1 MHNVIQIESLKKII
15 VQTVNNLKILF
26 TNLVQ
31 NFIKQYT
38 KSKSM

>member
-15 VQTVNNLKILF
+15 IQRVKNLKILF